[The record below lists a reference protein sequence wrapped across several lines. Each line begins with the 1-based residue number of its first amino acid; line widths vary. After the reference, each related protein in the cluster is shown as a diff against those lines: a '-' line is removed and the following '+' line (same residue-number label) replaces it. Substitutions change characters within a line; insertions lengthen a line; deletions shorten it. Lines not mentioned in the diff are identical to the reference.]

1 MKELTNDIDSGHVR
15 ELLKVGAQAMLSN
28 LLEHK
33 EYRDGVLQLMENH
46 NRIETGELLFVAPY
60 YNYCCQAYVAE
71 GKHGLYRIFQQ
82 NISPNISAPIFTM
95 DYINSVYIENYERY
109 FEDNK

>member
-46 NRIETGELLFVAPY
+46 NP
-60 YNYCCQAYVAE
+60 
-71 GKHGLYRIFQQ
+71 
-82 NISPNISAPIFTM
+82 
-95 DYINSVYIENYERY
+95 
-109 FEDNK
+109 